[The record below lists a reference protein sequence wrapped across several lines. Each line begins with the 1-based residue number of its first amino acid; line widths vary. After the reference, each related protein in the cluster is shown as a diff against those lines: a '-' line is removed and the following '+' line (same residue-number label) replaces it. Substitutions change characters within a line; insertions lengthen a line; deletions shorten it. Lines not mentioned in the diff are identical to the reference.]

1 LAWNVGVMSKSGMV
15 QKALDTVSS
24 RFRFNSVKL
33 RLNMR
38 DMQRVYVRKPL
49 TQANGHARAG

>member
-1 LAWNVGVMSKSGMV
+1 MSKSRSV
-15 QKALDTVSS
+15 QKAIDTVSA

-49 TQANGHARAG
+49 TTANGYGHVG